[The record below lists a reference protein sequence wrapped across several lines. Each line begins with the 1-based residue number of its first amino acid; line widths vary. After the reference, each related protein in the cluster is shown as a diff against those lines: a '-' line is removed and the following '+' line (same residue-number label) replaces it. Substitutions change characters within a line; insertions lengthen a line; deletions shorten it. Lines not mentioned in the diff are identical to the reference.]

1 MKRIALLM
9 IAIGVLN
16 LSKTEAQTQQ
26 GKIMVGVS
34 SALSLT
40 GTGSNLMS
48 FGYSTTK
55 YKSNASGYTDPGSE
69 KMTSFNL
76 LPRIGYFALENLAI
90 GLDVNFIYSKSE
102 YGGYYSSNQ
111 TITSTIFGAGP
122 FVRYYIPVGKVL
134 PFLEGNGVLGGIS
147 SKLNDNSANK
157 SSFWALSG
165 GAGIAASLG
174 DRVTFD
180 VMVAYNSLVAKATQ
194 NNPDNERQVSG
205 TIGLKLGFT
214 VYLGK

>member
-9 IAIGVLN
+9 IALGVLN
-16 LSKTEAQTQQ
+16 LSRTEAQTQQ

-55 YKSNASGYTDPGSE
+55 YKSNASGYTSPPSD
-69 KMTSFNL
+69 KVTSFNL

-102 YGGYYSSNQ
+102 YAGYYSNNQ
-111 TITSTIFGAGP
+111 TVTSTLFGAGP

-134 PFLEGNGVLGGIS
+134 PFLEGDGVFGGVS
-147 SKLNDNSANK
+147 SKMNNNSANK
-157 SSFWALSG
+157 SSFLALSG
-165 GAGIAASLG
+165 GVGIAASLG
-174 DRVTFD
+174 DKVTFD
-180 VMVAYNSLVAKATQ
+180 AMVGYNSLVVKATQ
-194 NNPDNERQVSG
+194 NNPDNEREVTG